1 MDINIIWRC
10 ALMGFISTI
19 LFIAGGIVFFISVPV
34 DFLTRAIYSVRK
46 HEDKR
51 IK

>member
-1 MDINIIWRC
+1 MNIVWRC

-19 LFIAGGIVFFISVPV
+19 LLIAGGIVCFITVPI
-34 DFLTRAIYSVRK
+34 DFLTRAIYSLRK